1 MSKVNPN
8 LLDNLTSEEF
18 NLLKKYKSDST
29 IKSLLREYDK
39 LDEDMIKFNE
49 NGEYSKLEK
58 CDKEQGGI
66 GRKIAKRLSEL
77 TSGSSGALKKGS
89 KRRSSKRRGSKRR
102 VSKRRGSKRRVS
114 KRRGSKRRGSKKR
127 VSKKRSRRT
136 KGR

>member
-39 LDEDMIKFNE
+39 LDEDMIKFND
-49 NGEYSKLEK
+49 NREYSKLDK
-58 CDKEQGGI
+58 CDREQGGI

-77 TSGSSGALKKGS
+77 TSESSGALKKGS
-89 KRRSSKRRGSKRR
+89 KRRGSKRR
-102 VSKRRGSKRRVS
+102 SSKKRVS
-114 KRRGSKRRGSKKR
+114 KKRGSKKR